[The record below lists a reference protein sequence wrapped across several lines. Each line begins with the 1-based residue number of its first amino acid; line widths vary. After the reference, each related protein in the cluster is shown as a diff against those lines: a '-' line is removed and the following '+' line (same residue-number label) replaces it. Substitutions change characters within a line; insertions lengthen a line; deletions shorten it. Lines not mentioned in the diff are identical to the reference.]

1 MSGLMSWWPY
11 IATVVAI
18 GLAIYTYQRLKLN
31 HLSKELNVQNNV
43 IQHQEQIILS
53 LQEELTNAH
62 IKNKHHEVSMSIH
75 ADLLDERLQHQGY
88 FRD

>member
-1 MSGLMSWWPY
+1 MSGLMIWWPY
-11 IATVVAI
+11 IATIVAV
-18 GLAIYTYQRLKLN
+18 GFAVYVYQRLKLN
-31 HLSKELNVQNNV
+31 HLSKELNVQKNV

-62 IKNKHHEVSMSIH
+62 IKNKHQELSMSIH
-75 ADLLDERLQHQGY
+75 ADALDERMQQQGY